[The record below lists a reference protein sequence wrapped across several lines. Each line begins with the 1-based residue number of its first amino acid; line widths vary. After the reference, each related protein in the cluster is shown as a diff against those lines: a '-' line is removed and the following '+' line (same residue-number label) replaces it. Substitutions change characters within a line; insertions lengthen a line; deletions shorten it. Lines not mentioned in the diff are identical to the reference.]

1 MKTLVLLLAVAALAW
16 GHDYGYV
23 RWAPPRSN
31 FQAGPGLYRI
41 PQPDIVI
48 VRDYYRGHRLP
59 PGLAKQLARGR
70 ALPFGWQKRIQ
81 PVPGI
86 IERRLAPL
94 PYGYRRGIHNG
105 AYVVY
110 DSRRG
115 VLVDFFLG
123 F

>member
-1 MKTLVLLLAVAALAW
+1 MKTLVMMLGVTTLAW
-16 GHDYGYV
+16 GHDYGYG

-31 FQAGPGLYRI
+31 FQVGISVYRI
-41 PQPDIVI
+41 PQPDLVI
-48 VRDYYRGHRLP
+48 VRDYYRGNRLP
-59 PGLAKQLARGR
+59 PGLAKKLARGG
-70 ALPFGWQKRIQ
+70 ALPPGWQKRMQ
-81 PVPGI
+81 PVPVI

-94 PYGYRRGIHNG
+94 PYGYRRGIYNG